1 MVMELSRMVLVGLSL
16 DKKTSNEN
24 GQSTVDCGSL
34 WQKFINDNWF
44 SRVPNKI
51 SQQIFAVYH
60 EYESDH
66 TGEFAYFI
74 GCRVSDEAEVP
85 KGLQKLVVPRGTFEK
100 FIAKGTMSGCI
111 SDTWALIWASPAKR
125 AYQVDFEVYD
135 DRSED
140 WNDAEVDI
148 FVSIQ
153 E

>member
-100 FIAKGTMSGCI
+100 FIAKGTMPGCI
-111 SDTWALIWASPAKR
+111 YETWTLIWASPIKR

-135 DRSED
+135 DRSKD

-148 FVSIQ
+148 FVSVK